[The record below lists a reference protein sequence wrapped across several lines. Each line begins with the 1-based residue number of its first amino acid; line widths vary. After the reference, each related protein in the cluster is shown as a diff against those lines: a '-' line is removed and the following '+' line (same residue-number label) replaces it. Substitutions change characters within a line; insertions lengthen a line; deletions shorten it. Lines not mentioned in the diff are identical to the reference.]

1 MAETEEIH
9 RFQVNAAWSGDGAG
23 GGEAEVPEGATI
35 SFAGAR
41 SLGGAG
47 GRANP
52 EELLLTSLGACFLNT
67 WAIFLKKL
75 GIAYAEPTV
84 RLEGELGKDPAG
96 GYRMQK
102 AVIHARVPASLLAD
116 QKAQIEKTL
125 ALAEKYCIIS
135 KTVRAAMPLS
145 IEIEGV

>member
-1 MAETEEIH
+1 MAETEEIR

-23 GGEAEVPEGATI
+23 GGEAELREGPKI
-35 SFAGAR
+35 SFAGAT

-52 EELLLTSLGACFLNT
+52 EELLLTALGACFLIT

-75 GIAYAEPTV
+75 GIAYSEPTV
-84 RLEGELGKDPAG
+84 RLEGDLGKDPAG
-96 GYRMQK
+96 GLRMQK

-116 QKAQIEKTL
+116 QKTQIEKTL

-145 IEIEGV
+145 VEIEGV